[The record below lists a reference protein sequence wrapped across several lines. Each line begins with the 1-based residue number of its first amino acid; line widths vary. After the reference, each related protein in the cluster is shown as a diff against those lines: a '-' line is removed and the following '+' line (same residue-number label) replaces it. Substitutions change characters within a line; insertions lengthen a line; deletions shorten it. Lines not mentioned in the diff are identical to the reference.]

1 MGPFKPSDLVI
12 SRFSTGLVQ
21 FSKRIESIVLSV
33 GRKTPPD
40 KKQQMTSRLFIFLL
54 VMANLQ
60 PSGVRAQKVAA
71 ADPETKEIAIT
82 IDDVPLNGKQ
92 FELARLQTMT
102 DKLLTAIKRDKV
114 PVVGFVNESLLY
126 ITGETDGRIAL
137 LRQWSNAGVELGNH
151 TFAHVG
157 FKETPIASYEDD
169 FVRGETVTRAI
180 LREKGTKPRYFR
192 HPFLQMGTTLE
203 QERAFENFIA
213 ERGYRTAPITIDIL
227 DWMFRVAYA
236 NAVTQQDSEMKKK
249 IAGEY
254 LKYVSVKF
262 EFVERV
268 TDQLFGRPIKH
279 ILLLHANE
287 LNADYFAQ
295 LIDVLK
301 SRGYRFISLD
311 EALRDPVYQF
321 PDRYQP
327 TSDWLSHWA
336 YSKGQ
341 MLHPPAPPDFIQ
353 KIWDDSQK
361 VP

>member
-1 MGPFKPSDLVI
+1 MRRSENT
-12 SRFSTGLVQ
+12 SA
-21 FSKRIESIVLSV
+21 
-33 GRKTPPD
+33 
-40 KKQQMTSRLFIFLL
+40 KKQQMTSRLFSLFILLL
-54 VMANLQ
+54 VMANL
-60 PSGVRAQKVAA
+60 PSRVRAQKVPAA
-71 ADPETKEIAIT
+71 EPQTKEIAIT

-92 FELARLQTMT
+92 FELARLQAMT
-102 DKLLTAIKRDKV
+102 DKL
-114 PVVGFVNESLLY
+114 VNESLLY

-151 TFAHVG
+151 MFAHVG
-157 FKETPIASYEDD
+157 FKDTPIASYEDD
-169 FVRGETVTRAI
+169 FVRGETITRAV
-180 LREKGTKPRYFR
+180 LKEKEARPRYFR
-192 HPFLQMGTTLE
+192 HPFLQMGPTLE
-203 QERAFENFIA
+203 QEQAFENFIA

-227 DWMFRVAYA
+227 DWMFRVAYT
-236 NAVTQQDSEMKKK
+236 NAVTQHDSEMKKK

-254 LKYVSVKF
+254 LKYASVKF

-268 TDQLFGRPIKH
+268 AAQLFGRPIKH

-327 TSDWLSHWA
+327 TSAWLSHWA

-341 MLHPPAPPDFIQ
+341 TLNQPSPPDFIQ

>member
-1 MGPFKPSDLVI
+1 LVI

-21 FSKRIESIVLSV
+21 FSRELRASFYPSV
-33 GRKTPPD
+33 GKTPPD

-60 PSGVRAQKVAA
+60 PSGVRAQTVAA
-71 ADPETKEIAIT
+71 ADPQTKEIAIT

-169 FVRGETVTRAI
+169 FRARRNSHAGNT
-180 LREKGTKPRYFR
+180 REKGTKPRYFR

-203 QERAFENFIA
+203 QERAFENFIG

-227 DWMFRVAYA
+227 DWMFRCLHMPTPSL
-236 NAVTQQDSEMKKK
+236 NK
-249 IAGEY
+249 IP
-254 LKYVSVKF
+254 
-262 EFVERV
+262 R
-268 TDQLFGRPIKH
+268 
-279 ILLLHANE
+279 
-287 LNADYFAQ
+287 
-295 LIDVLK
+295 
-301 SRGYRFISLD
+301 
-311 EALRDPVYQF
+311 
-321 PDRYQP
+321 
-327 TSDWLSHWA
+327 
-336 YSKGQ
+336 
-341 MLHPPAPPDFIQ
+341 
-353 KIWDDSQK
+353 
-361 VP
+361 